1 MVSASELRAG
11 MVIRVEADVYKV
23 LEVDAKAGAAK
34 LGGVVKT
41 KLSNVNTG
49 CLWEPHFR
57 PQERFEEL
65 GLERRSMEFL
75 FSDDESCTFM
85 NPETFEQVEVPR
97 AILGSGEQFLQSGT
111 QVPVELFEGRPI
123 SVILPDVVEAKI
135 ADTAP
140 AAHAQ
145 QDSTWKEATLDNGIV
160 IRVPLFIGP
169 GETIRVDVRTLRY
182 VERVKAERKRTV

>member
-1 MVSASELRAG
+1 MLMASELRTG
-11 MVIRVEADVYKV
+11 MVIRVEGDVYKV

-49 CLWEPHFR
+49 RLWEPHFR

-65 GLERRSMEFL
+65 GLEHRSMEFL

-85 NPETFEQVEVPR
+85 NPDTFEQVEVPR

-123 SVILPDVVEAKI
+123 SVILPEVVEAKI
-135 ADTAP
+135 ADTSP

-145 QDSTWKEATLDNGIV
+145 QDTTWKEATLDNGVV

>member
-34 LGGVVKT
+34 LGGVLKT

-49 CLWEPHFR
+49 RLWEPHFR

>member
-1 MVSASELRAG
+1 MLMASELRTG
-11 MVIRVEADVYKV
+11 MVIRVEGDVYKV

-49 CLWEPHFR
+49 RLWEPHFR

-75 FSDDESCTFM
+75 FTDDESCTFM
-85 NPETFEQVEVPR
+85 NPDTFEQVEVPR

-123 SVILPDVVEAKI
+123 SVILPEVVEAKI
-135 ADTAP
+135 ADTSP

-145 QDSTWKEATLDNGIV
+145 QDTTWKEATLDNGVV
-160 IRVPLFIGP
+160 IRVPLFVGP

>member
-1 MVSASELRAG
+1 MVMASELRTG
-11 MVIRVEADVYKV
+11 MVIRVEGDVYKV

-49 CLWEPHFR
+49 RLWEPHFR

-85 NPETFEQVEVPR
+85 NPESFEQVEVPR

-111 QVPVELFEGRPI
+111 QVPVESFEGRPI
-123 SVILPDVVEAKI
+123 SAILPELVEARI
-135 ADTAP
+135 AETSP

-145 QDSTWKEATLDNGIV
+145 QDTTWKEATLDNGVV

-169 GETIRVDVRTLRY
+169 GETIRIDVRTLRY
-182 VERVKAERKRTV
+182 VERVKAERKRAV

>member
-1 MVSASELRAG
+1 MVMASELRTG
-11 MVIRVEADVYKV
+11 MVIRVEGDVYKV

-41 KLSNVNTG
+41 KLSNVNTSR
-49 CLWEPHFR
+49 LWEPHFR

-123 SVILPDVVEAKI
+123 SVILPEVVEAKI
-135 ADTAP
+135 TDTSP

-145 QDSTWKEATLDNGIV
+145 QDTTWKEATLDNGVV

-169 GETIRVDVRTLRY
+169 GETIRIDVRTLRY
-182 VERVKAERKRTV
+182 VERVKAERKRAV

>member
-1 MVSASELRAG
+1 MVMASELRTG
-11 MVIRVEADVYKV
+11 MVIQVEGDVYKV

-49 CLWEPHFR
+49 RLWEPHFR

-75 FSDDESCTFM
+75 FSDDESCIFM
-85 NPETFEQVEVPR
+85 NPETFEQVEIPR

-123 SVILPDVVEAKI
+123 SVILPEVVETKI
-135 ADTAP
+135 ADTSP

-145 QDSTWKEATLDNGIV
+145 QDTTWKEATLDNGVV

-169 GETIRVDVRTLRY
+169 GETIRIDVRTLRY

>member
-49 CLWEPHFR
+49 RLWEPHFR

>member
-1 MVSASELRAG
+1 VSASELRAG

-49 CLWEPHFR
+49 RLWEPHFR

>member
-1 MVSASELRAG
+1 MVMASELRTG
-11 MVIRVEADVYKV
+11 MVIRVEGDVYKV

-41 KLSNVNTG
+41 KLRNVNTG
-49 CLWEPHFR
+49 RLWEPHFR

-97 AILGSGEQFLQSGT
+97 ATLGSGEQFLQSGT

-123 SVILPDVVEAKI
+123 SVILPEVVEAKI
-135 ADTAP
+135 ADTSP

-145 QDSTWKEATLDNGIV
+145 QDTTWKEATLDNGV
-160 IRVPLFIGP
+160 VVRVPLFIGP
-169 GETIRVDVRTLRY
+169 GETIRLDVRTLRY
-182 VERVKAERKRTV
+182 VERAKAERKRSV

>member
-11 MVIRVEADVYKV
+11 MVIRVEGDVYKV

-49 CLWEPHFR
+49 RLWEPHFR

-145 QDSTWKEATLDNGIV
+145 QDSTWKEATLDNGVV

>member
-11 MVIRVEADVYKV
+11 MVIRVEGDVYKV

-49 CLWEPHFR
+49 RLWEPHFR